1 MLNSYE
7 LAFIEETNYLAQ
19 SIQGTNVQEI
29 YGNSGRRFF
38 FFLLKILINYMTT
51 IDQIKKAKN
60 LLENMT
66 KGKNLDPS
74 YDLSLLTNDIRQI
87 DNSKNHIFLPSLEK
101 VTKEN
106 ITTSSTKWMDEI
118 HVLVKFGGPL

>member
-1 MLNSYE
+1 
-7 LAFIEETNYLAQ
+7 
-19 SIQGTNVQEI
+19 
-29 YGNSGRRFF
+29 
-38 FFLLKILINYMTT
+38 MTT

-87 DNSKNHIFLPSLEK
+87 DNSKNLIFLPSLEK

-106 ITTSSTKWMDEI
+106 ITTSSTRWMDEI
-118 HVLVKFGGPL
+118 HILVKFGGPL

>member
-1 MLNSYE
+1 MV
-7 LAFIEETNYLAQ
+7 TVV
-19 SIQGTNVQEI
+19 G
-29 YGNSGRRFF
+29 G
-38 FFLLKILINYMTT
+38 FFLLEILINYMTT

-106 ITTSSTKWMDEI
+106 ITTSSTRWIDEI
-118 HVLVKFGGPL
+118 HILVKFGGPL